1 MNQTFSSLAFGSNG
15 KCYVGGSTGFLY
27 TLTMTDKGPKC
38 QNTVKGAHKGPIT
51 VVRATKDKILT
62 TGQDGIVNVFTHD
75 LKKLESIQTQCKA
88 IISVDYFEP
97 KQSIVILTKMGEI
110 FKFSFKEGQQTFPEK
125 GVFLLKS
132 HYEGEVWGL
141 EVY

>member
-1 MNQTFSSLAFGSNG
+1 
-15 KCYVGGSTGFLY
+15 
-27 TLTMTDKGPKC
+27 MTDKGPKC

-75 LKKLESIQTQCKA
+75 LKKIEAIQTQCKG

-97 KQSIVILTKMGEI
+97 K
-110 FKFSFKEGQQTFPEK
+110 
-125 GVFLLKS
+125 
-132 HYEGEVWGL
+132 
-141 EVY
+141 